1 MQVVD
6 PHIHLWDLEVN
17 RYPWLERPA
26 DIFTGDYTAIATTHR
41 LEHFLADAVPVEVLK
56 VVHIDAGHDPADP
69 VRETRWLQGVADRP
83 ESRGMPNAIVAGID
97 LSRPDA
103 EAMLDAHASAPNLR
117 GVRQILNVHADPRF
131 DYVGRH
137 YMDEEAWTRN
147 FGLLAKHG
155 LSFDLQLYPSQMAA
169 AAALAAA
176 HPDVPIILNH
186 TGMFADRAT
195 VGGWRAWRV
204 GLRALAA
211 QPNVSVKISGLGML
225 DHRWTVES
233 LRPYALEAID
243 AFGVDRAMFAS
254 NFPVDRLYSG
264 YEALWSAYAAIV
276 GDMEGHEKAAMFR
289 GNAERIYHI

>member
-6 PHIHLWDLEVN
+6 PHIHLWDLEAN
-17 RYPWLERPA
+17 RYPWLEKPA
-26 DIFTGDYTAIATTHR
+26 DIFTGDYSSIARTHR
-41 LEHFLADAVPVEVLK
+41 LEDFLADAGPVEVLK

-69 VRETRWLQGVADRP
+69 VRETRWLQDIADRP
-83 ESRGMPNAIVAGID
+83 GSRGLPNAIVASID

-103 EAMLDAHASAPNLR
+103 GATLEAHAAAPNLR
-117 GVRQILNVHADPRF
+117 GVRQILNVHADPYF

-137 YMDEEAWTRN
+137 FMEEETWAGN
-147 FGLLAKHG
+147 FGLLGRHG
-155 LSFDLQLYPSQMAA
+155 LSFDLHIYPSQMPA

-176 HPDVPIILNH
+176 HPDIPIVLNH
-186 TGMFADRAT
+186 TGMFADRGSVA
-195 VGGWRAWRV
+195 GWRAWRG

-233 LRPYALEAID
+233 LRPYALEALD

-254 NFPVDRLYSG
+254 NFPVDRLYSS

-276 GDMEGHEKAAMFR
+276 SDMGEHEKAAMFR
-289 GNAERIYHI
+289 GNAERIYRI